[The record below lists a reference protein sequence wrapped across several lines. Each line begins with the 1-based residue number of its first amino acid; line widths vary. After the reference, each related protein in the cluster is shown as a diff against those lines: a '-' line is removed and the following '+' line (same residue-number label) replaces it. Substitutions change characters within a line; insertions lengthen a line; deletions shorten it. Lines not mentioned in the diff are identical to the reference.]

1 MLYGGLELLV
11 LLQRLVLCLGLG
23 VGLIAT
29 GGMIGRRVFAVFG
42 GMGVAGYLGYLAWDL
57 FRDSLVFPFVLSLI
71 GLGIIWLGL
80 LWQRHEARIQ
90 QLLQRYLPAAWR
102 ELLTQRR

>member
-1 MLYGGLELLV
+1 MSKDWHAIWLRIRPVYEHWGPAITAHIY
-11 LLQRLVLCLGLG
+11 RLSPQG
-23 VGLIAT
+23 I
-29 GGMIGRRVFAVFG
+29 RRVGSLGIDQFAS
-42 GMGVAGYLGYLAWDL
+42 VAFSVSA
-57 FRDSLVFPFVLSLI
+57 
-71 GLGIIWLGL
+71 IIWLGL

>member
-1 MLYGGLELLV
+1 
-11 LLQRLVLCLGLG
+11 
-23 VGLIAT
+23 
-29 GGMIGRRVFAVFG
+29 MIGRRVFAVFG

-90 QLLQRYLPAAWR
+90 QLLQRYLPVAWR